1 MKFLKLIPILFIFF
15 GNISYKNEVHAEIKN
30 LDDYKVLSND
40 SKKLSIST
48 VEYFIKQ
55 GDKYINNED
64 FDKAKVY
71 YLDARKLA
79 KQLASFYSDLNSSFK
94 GIDARIPN
102 EMQRKGKQT
111 LKILAVS
118 NESKRLSIS
127 NVEYFI
133 KQGDKYIK
141 NGDFEKAKDSYLD
154 ARKLAKQLASFYS
167 DLNSSFKGIDARI
180 PNEMQ
185 SKGKATLQILA
196 ESNERLASL
205 YIKTEKPEV
214 AVPLL
219 VETIRI
225 MSPNSPEGKEAYER
239 LTQLGFVETKFK
251 G

>member
-1 MKFLKLIPILFIFF
+1 MKFLKLIPILIIFF
-15 GNISYKNEVHAEIKN
+15 GNVPYKNEVHAEIKN
-30 LDDYKVLSND
+30 PEDFRVLSD
-40 SKKLSIST
+40 ESKKLSILN
-48 VEYFIKQ
+48 VEYLIKE
-55 GDKYINNED
+55 GDKYIKNGD
-64 FDKAKVY
+64 FEKAKDF

-111 LKILAVS
+111 L
-118 NESKRLSIS
+118 
-127 NVEYFI
+127 
-133 KQGDKYIK
+133 
-141 NGDFEKAKDSYLD
+141 
-154 ARKLAKQLASFYS
+154 
-167 DLNSSFKGIDARI
+167 
-180 PNEMQ
+180 
-185 SKGKATLQILA
+185 QILA
-196 ESNERLASL
+196 ESNERLASF

-239 LTQLGFVETKFK
+239 LIQLGFVETKYK